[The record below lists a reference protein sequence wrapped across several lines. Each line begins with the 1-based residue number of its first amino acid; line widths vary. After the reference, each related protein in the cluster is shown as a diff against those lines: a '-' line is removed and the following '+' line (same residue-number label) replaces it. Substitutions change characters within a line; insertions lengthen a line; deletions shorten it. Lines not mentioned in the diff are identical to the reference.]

1 MGCIKSM
8 KSVLA
13 SLSSL
18 NTQHDAFIQ
27 TSTLAVHHMVKTNMV
42 KKRQTVEATSVIQN
56 LNEMLSMRML
66 HCGQIKRKNR

>member
-1 MGCIKSM
+1 M
-8 KSVLA
+8 KSILV

-42 KKRQTVEATSVIQN
+42 KKRQTVEATGVIQN
-56 LNEMLSMRML
+56 LIEMLSTRML
-66 HCGQIKRKNR
+66 RCGQIKPKHR

>member
-1 MGCIKSM
+1 M
-8 KSVLA
+8 KSILV

-42 KKRQTVEATSVIQN
+42 KKRQTVEATGVIQN
-56 LNEMLSMRML
+56 LIEMLSTRML
-66 HCGQIKRKNR
+66 RCGQIKLKHR